1 MQGLCILTTF
11 PGAHCVHTYQLGWR
25 VGELVEGGEKLLGG
39 LFFSEGPHGD
49 VEGEGFSAGLS
60 LIPDESVA
68 IMPN

>member
-11 PGAHCVHTYQLGWR
+11 PGKLCVHISWVGRGWSGGGISCL
-25 VGELVEGGEKLLGG
+25 VG
-39 LFFSEGPHGD
+39 FFSEGFHGD
-49 VEGEGFSAGLS
+49 GEGEGFSAGLS